1 MTAPFSQSTLAGGD
15 AVPVGSVYDRV
26 ADIPIRLSVEAGSAR
41 LPLAALLALDQ
52 GAIVELDRLA
62 DDPLD
67 ILANGKLIA
76 RGEIV
81 TVGDRLAVRITDIV
95 DSGTGRAQQGSR
107 TS

>member
-1 MTAPFSQSTLAGGD
+1 MTAQFPPSALAGSESMP
-15 AVPVGSVYDRV
+15 PVAAYGRV
-26 ADIPIRLSVEAGSAR
+26 ADIPVRLSVEAGTAR
-41 LPLAALLALDQ
+41 LPLSALLALDE

-81 TVGDRLAVRITDIV
+81 TIGDRLSIRVIQIV
-95 DSGTGRAQQGSR
+95 DGAGAWPEQERR
-107 TS
+107 R